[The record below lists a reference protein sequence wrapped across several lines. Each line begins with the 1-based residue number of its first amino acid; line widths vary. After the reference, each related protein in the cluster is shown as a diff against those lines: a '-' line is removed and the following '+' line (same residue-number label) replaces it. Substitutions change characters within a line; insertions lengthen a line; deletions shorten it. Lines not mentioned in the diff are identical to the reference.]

1 MAETPT
7 EWQTPNEIR
16 KTLGAKKCKS
26 LIEDLVQDETKR
38 SEILEKIMGIANCNK
53 YSADD
58 FLRDLLNNPP

>member
-16 KTLGAKKCKS
+16 KTLGAKKSKS

-38 SEILEKIMGIANCNK
+38 PEILEKIMGLANCNK

-58 FLRDLLNNPP
+58 FLRDLLKNPT